1 MSGLSGMIFSGRR
14 GRLLATGQTT
24 QYNTELDDGYYEAG
38 RAKSYTVLST
48 GDYSGTENIDLIH
61 VTDTDISFADADP
74 DTITSV
80 GVDLSTLFNAAD
92 VIVVT
97 GDSDNNGTY
106 TVAGV
111 VGGVIT
117 LDGADELST
126 EGAGD
131 TVNIAKREAKSNNC
145 VLDDNTGLMWSRYVS
160 GADMGPASDGKMPWT
175 GQLYDIFQYCAV
187 CNVASLGGYT
197 DWRVPNAFEWMSI
210 MGLGTA
216 NLVPNAAAFP
226 SFPYNVYTHSS
237 TTIVGGTTYDATPG
251 FSADVA
257 IIRRNLKTASLQT
270 LLVRGGI

>member
-24 QYNTELDDGYYEAG
+24 QYSTELDDGYYEVG

-48 GDYSGTENIDLIH
+48 GDYSGAENIDLIH

-160 GADMGPASDGKMPWT
+160 GADMGPASDGLMPWT

-197 DWRVPNAFEWMSI
+197 DWRVANDVELESLRNMEV
-210 MGLGTA
+210 LTA
-216 NLVPNAAAFP
+216 VPDVGAFP
-226 SFPYNVYTHSS
+226 SWPADYIWSA
-237 TTIVGGTTYDATPG
+237 TTRPTNTSYAMHVL
-251 FSADVA
+251 FSVA
-257 IIRRNLKTASLQT
+257 YVDCHTKVTAYRVA
-270 LLVRGGI
+270 LVRGGI

>member
-14 GRLLATGQTT
+14 GRLLKTGQTT
-24 QYNTELDDGYYEAG
+24 QYSGELDDGYYEIG
-38 RAKSYTVLST
+38 RAKSYTILTT
-48 GDYSGTENIDLIH
+48 GDYSGAENIDLIH

-80 GVDLSTLFNAAD
+80 GVDLSALFNAAD

-106 TVAGV
+106 TVASA

-117 LDGADELST
+117 LDGGDALSDEA
-126 EGAGD
+126 AGD

-197 DWRVPNAFEWMSI
+197 DWRVANDVELASLRNMEV
-210 MGLGTA
+210 LTA
-216 NLVPNAAAFP
+216 VPDVGAFP
-226 SFPYNVYTHSS
+226 SWPVDCIWSATTLPPDTSYAMFVHFHRGRVYYTSK
-237 TTIVGGTTYDATPG
+237 
-251 FSADVA
+251 VA
-257 IIRRNLKTASLQT
+257 AYRVA
-270 LLVRGGI
+270 LVRGGI

>member
-14 GRLLATGQTT
+14 GRLLKTGQTT
-24 QYNTELDDGYYEAG
+24 QYSGELDDGYYEIG
-38 RAKSYTVLST
+38 RAKSYTILTT
-48 GDYSGTENIDLIH
+48 GDYSGAENIDLIH

-80 GVDLSTLFNAAD
+80 GVDFTTLFNAAD

-97 GDSDNNGTY
+97 GDSDNNGVY

-160 GADMGPASDGKMPWT
+160 GADMGPASDGLMPWT

-187 CNVASLGGYT
+187 CNAASLAGYT
-197 DWRVPNAFEWMSI
+197 DWRV
-210 MGLGTA
+210 A
-216 NLVPNAAAFP
+216 NRNELVSLWNYAKPAVNAAAFP
-226 SFPYNVYTHSS
+226 SWP
-237 TTIVGGTTYDATPG
+237 TTLLWSA
-251 FSADVA
+251 SADSTFAATHKVVINYDLIHA
-257 IIRRNLKTASLQT
+257 DRLANATAYQIA
-270 LLVRGGI
+270 LVRGGI